1 MKINKVL
8 TFTENVEESSSD
20 SDSNYDDICKFGG
33 RLTDSEDC
41 EDRGGDDNNELNY
54 YKAVSLINSFPQE
67 LQTAIENDDSRY
79 NTNIDELRIIR
90 QVLNTPFEKRTQRQT
105 EKLVEQMMEFDYFEK
120 KSKEMKNSDFQEVIS
135 KMKWESKCV
144 LDDIYN

>member
-1 MKINKVL
+1 
-8 TFTENVEESSSD
+8 
-20 SDSNYDDICKFGG
+20 
-33 RLTDSEDC
+33 
-41 EDRGGDDNNELNY
+41 
-54 YKAVSLINSFPQE
+54 VSLINSFPQE